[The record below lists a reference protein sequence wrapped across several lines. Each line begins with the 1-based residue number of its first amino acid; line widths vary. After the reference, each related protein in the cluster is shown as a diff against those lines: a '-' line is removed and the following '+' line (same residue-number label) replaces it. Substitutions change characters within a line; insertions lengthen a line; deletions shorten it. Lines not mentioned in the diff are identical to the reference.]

1 MLKKA
6 VNLYAG
12 SFFHSAASEHWVMAT
27 AVNYQ
32 HQYIATVGE
41 LLKTLFD
48 ERDYASVHHFSAKA
62 LKYEPRSEDIY
73 FWMIR
78 SLIRIGHTEM
88 ARGELRMA
96 QTRLLSEE
104 YAALVERLKDVGEM
118 P

>member
-1 MLKKA
+1 M
-6 VNLYAG
+6 
-12 SFFHSAASEHWVMAT
+12 
-27 AVNYQ
+27 
-32 HQYIATVGE
+32 I
-41 LLKTLFD
+41 LFPIW
-48 ERDYASVHHFSAKA
+48 RIFSVHHFSAKA